1 MAQYVPLKSR
11 LHRNIM

>member
-1 MAQYVPLKSR
+1 MTQSVPLKSR